1 MKQILPL
8 IRIQLLEFLPV
19 KALRNTNDD
28 AARKRARK
36 RLTSTLVTFL
46 ACVYMAVAYSMPM
59 LSTLNET
66 NFTVVPALMLA
77 MAAVLGAITT
87 LTKAGQVMFSASSI
101 DQLLTLPLSRPTVI
115 LSRIFSLYYEELL
128 INAGVVLSAGGHGH
142 PRARGHRGPGS

>member
-66 NFTVVPALMLA
+66 NFTVVPALIIKKSP
-77 MAAVLGAITT
+77 V
-87 LTKAGQVMFSASSI
+87 Q
-101 DQLLTLPLSRPTVI
+101 Q
-115 LSRIFSLYYEELL
+115 
-128 INAGVVLSAGGHGH
+128 
-142 PRARGHRGPGS
+142 HR

>member
-46 ACVYMAVAYSMPM
+46 AIWTRV
-59 LSTLNET
+59 
-66 NFTVVPALMLA
+66 F
-77 MAAVLGAITT
+77 LGA
-87 LTKAGQVMFSASSI
+87 VHE
-101 DQLLTLPLSRPTVI
+101 LPPIVWVS
-115 LSRIFSLYYEELL
+115 ELKR
-128 INAGVVLSAGGHGH
+128 H
-142 PRARGHRGPGS
+142 

>member
-46 ACVYMAVAYSMPM
+46 ACRYMAVASPSMLEFVAM
-59 LSTLNET
+59 MISFTSSLRRSRSSLS
-66 NFTVVPALMLA
+66 
-77 MAAVLGAITT
+77 
-87 LTKAGQVMFSASSI
+87 
-101 DQLLTLPLSRPTVI
+101 
-115 LSRIFSLYYEELL
+115 
-128 INAGVVLSAGGHGH
+128 
-142 PRARGHRGPGS
+142 PG